1 MSQQEPHRSIQDII
15 PPARSRPIRPNMN
28 PVGTTPPPPP
38 PPTPPQP
45 LDLRPD
51 RPKGPVNLVIFVVG
65 ALILVAAAL
74 AAVSVFFHRADVV
87 VTPHR
92 YTATVDSTFETSSEN
107 PLLPHKKVTSED
119 TKTKSVPA
127 TGTKDVEN
135 RASGTITVYN
145 AFSTKSERLI
155 TNTRFETPE
164 GKIYRVHTPIVVPGY
179 TMKAGIKVPGS
190 LDVTVYASEPG
201 ETYNIGLS
209 DFKLPGLKDP
219 KQAELIY
226 AKSKTPMS
234 GGFVGKQAVVE
245 PSLRAQTVSELKA
258 ELDRALRDKLQQN
271 APADYLIFA
280 DTISVVYAEG
290 TDTAEGSNA
299 IVRVSGT
306 ASAPAFPQAAF
317 AQALATAGAVTANT
331 PLMVENPASLTVKVT
346 TPDSVGTDSP
356 FSITV
361 SGSASLVAMIPTEQL
376 ANDLL
381 GKSKNTVNEVL
392 AQYPGIADLLVKVY
406 PFWRVQIPMDAK
418 NVKVE
423 IAPAEGLTQ

>member
-1 MSQQEPHRSIQDII
+1 MTQQEPHRSIQDII
-15 PPARSRPIRPNMN
+15 PPARSRPIRPSMG

-51 RPKGPVNLVIFVVG
+51 RPKGPINIVFFAVG
-65 ALILVAAAL
+65 VLALIAVVVVAM
-74 AAVSVFFHRADVV
+74 SVFFHRADVM

-92 YTATVDSTFETSSEN
+92 YSATVDTSFETATDN

-155 TNTRFETPE
+155 TNTRFETPD
-164 GKIYRVHTPIVVPGY
+164 GKTYRVHTPIVVPGY
-179 TMKAGIKVPGS
+179 TMKAGLKVPGS
-190 LDVTVYASEPG
+190 LDVTVYADEPG
-201 ETYNIGLS
+201 EAFNIGLS
-209 DFKLPGLKDP
+209 DFKLPGLKDS

-226 AKSKTPMS
+226 AKSKTPMT

-245 PSLRAQTVSELKA
+245 SSLRAQTISELKA

-280 DTISVVYAEG
+280 DTISVLYAEG
-290 TDTAEGSNA
+290 TDTAEGANA
-299 IVRVSGT
+299 IIRVSGT
-306 ASAPAFPQAAF
+306 ASAPAFPQTAF
-317 AQALATAGAVTANT
+317 AQALAGAGGVTADT
-331 PLMVENPASLTVKVT
+331 SLMVENPASLTVKVT
-346 TPDSVGTDSP
+346 TPDSVGTETP
-356 FSITV
+356 FSVTV
-361 SGSASLVAMIPTEQL
+361 SGTASLVALVSKEQL
-376 ANDLL
+376 AADLL
-381 GKSKNTVNEVL
+381 GKSKSTVNEVL
-392 AQYPGIADLLVKVY
+392 TQYPGIADILVKVY
-406 PFWRVQIPMDAK
+406 PFWRVQIPGDIE

-423 IAPAEGLTQ
+423 ITPAGA

>member
-15 PPARSRPIRPNMN
+15 PPARSRPIRPNAAPM
-28 PVGTTPPPPP
+28 GTTPPPPP

-51 RPKGPVNLVIFVVG
+51 RPKGPVNVVIFAVG
-65 ALILVAAAL
+65 ALVALVAIL
-74 AAVSVFFHRADVV
+74 GAVSIFFHRADIV

-92 YTATVDSTFETSSEN
+92 YTATIDSTFETSVEN
-107 PLLPHKKVTSED
+107 PLLPHKKITSED

-145 AFSTKSERLI
+145 AYSTKSERLI
-155 TNTRFETPE
+155 TNTRFETAD
-164 GKIYRVHTPIVVPGY
+164 GKVYRVHTPIVVPGY
-179 TMKAGIKVPGS
+179 TMKAGLKVPGS

-201 ETYNIGLS
+201 EVYNIGLS
-209 DFKLPGLKDP
+209 DFKLPGLKDS

-226 AKSKTPMS
+226 AKSKTPMT
-234 GGFVGKQAVVE
+234 GGFVGRQAVVE
-245 PSLRAQTVSELKA
+245 PTLRAQTVSELKA

-290 TDTAEGSNA
+290 TDVADGTNA
-299 IVRVSGT
+299 VVSVSGT

-317 AQALATAGAVTANT
+317 AQALATAGAVVANT
-331 PLMVENPASLTVKVT
+331 PLMVENPASLNVKVT
-346 TPDSVGTDSP
+346 TPDSVGTDTP

-361 SGSASLVAMIPTEQL
+361 SGAASLVAMIPTEQL
-376 ANDLL
+376 AGDLL